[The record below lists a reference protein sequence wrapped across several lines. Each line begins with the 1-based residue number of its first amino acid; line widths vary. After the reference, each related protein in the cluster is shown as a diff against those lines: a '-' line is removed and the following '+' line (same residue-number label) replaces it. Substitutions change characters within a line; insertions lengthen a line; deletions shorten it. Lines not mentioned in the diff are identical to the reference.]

1 MGSIR
6 LASLFLTLPT
16 LALTGQQVISSDGN
30 DTSRAFRSDGPAGSS
45 PSLLPARRL
54 FLWSSELVSL
64 AVRNPGWQWSQVA
77 LSPRVP

>member
-30 DTSRAFRSDGPAGSS
+30 DASRAFRSDGPARSFKRA
-45 PSLLPARRL
+45 ARAKA
-54 FLWSSELVSL
+54 FSMVI
-64 AVRNPGWQWSQVA
+64 
-77 LSPRVP
+77 